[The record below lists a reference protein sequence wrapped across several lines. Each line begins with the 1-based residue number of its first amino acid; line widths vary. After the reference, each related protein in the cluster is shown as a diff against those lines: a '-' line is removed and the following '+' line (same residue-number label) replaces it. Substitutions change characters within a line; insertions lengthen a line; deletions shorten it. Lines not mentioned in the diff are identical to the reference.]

1 MRGEHH
7 KVARVC
13 ALSGAA
19 ARERAGVTMKTS
31 TPAKPPVLHV
41 NLSDGSRQP
50 VDTGRLARIID
61 EAGVELDGTCRR
73 GLIRRLFDECLVRG
87 GDEFWD
93 PGWSS
98 LADPFPQ

>member
-1 MRGEHH
+1 
-7 KVARVC
+7 
-13 ALSGAA
+13 
-19 ARERAGVTMKTS
+19 MKTS

-73 GLIRRLFDECLVRG
+73 G
-87 GDEFWD
+87 
-93 PGWSS
+93 
-98 LADPFPQ
+98 